1 MKILVIHNKYK
12 TLGGEDVAVEKEARF
27 LKNHF
32 DVEELY
38 FSNSEANILNIFT
51 SLVLNRNFKNMAQI
65 KRTINSFNPDY
76 VYIHNTR
83 FNIPLNTFKFLK
95 KENIGIILKLHNF
108 RYDCT
113 RTYSLKKHL
122 NGKRFCHACG
132 LRDGKFKF
140 FNKYFDNSTIK
151 SFFIIKYGKK
161 YFRIL
166 RESKIKLFVLTQFHK
181 NYLIDLGFNSENIS
195 IFPNHIDYDIKNEE
209 KINEKFLVYAGRIS
223 KEKGIDDLISS
234 FKTANTKNLK
244 FKIIGIGPEL
254 KRLKNKYGD
263 KQIQFYGP
271 LSNEETLKE
280 IASSIA
286 VVTATK
292 LFEGQPMLLCEAST
306 LGIPSIFPES
316 GGISEFFPENYEL
329 SFEQFN
335 YEELTRKIEFL
346 DDEDFISNV
355 GNQNKKYIKEY
366 LNEEK
371 LLDILQSVFNG

>member
-12 TLGGEDVAVEKEARF
+12 TLGGEDVAVEKEAKF

-38 FSNSEANILNIFT
+38 FSNSEPNILNIFT

-65 KRTINSFNPDY
+65 KRTINSFKPDY
-76 VYIHNTR
+76 VYVHNTW
-83 FNIPLNTFKFLK
+83 FNIPLNIFKFLTK
-95 KENIGIILKLHNF
+95 KNIRIILKLHNF

-122 NGKRFCHACG
+122 NGKTFCHACG
-132 LRDGKFKF
+132 LRGGKFKF
-140 FNKYFDNSTIK
+140 FNKYFDNSTVK

-166 RESKIKLFVLTQFHK
+166 RESKIKLFVLTKFHK
-181 NYLIDLGFNSENIS
+181 NYLIDLGFNSEDIS
-195 IFPNHIDYDIKNEE
+195 IFPNHIDSDIKNEV

-280 IASSIA
+280 IGSSIA

-306 LGIPSIFPES
+306 LGIPSIFPQS
-316 GGISEFFPENYEL
+316 GGISEFFPANYEL

-335 YEELTRKIEFL
+335 YEELIRKIEFL
-346 DDEDFISNV
+346 DNEEFISNV

-371 LLDILQSVFNG
+371 LLNILQSVFNG